1 MTDYASIHD
10 GTDWRGSDFP
20 ETRDWVLSFDDEMVS
35 EIVDATKEAI
45 SAGHQYWELTPSNF
59 QLPRSQ
65 SLLRRALEAL
75 ETGRGF
81 TVLSGF
87 PVDRLSL
94 EEARIACAGVCSSF
108 GHPIV
113 QNGAAERM
121 VDVRDIG
128 RAYSHQSRGY
138 SGTALLPFHTDGT
151 KGEPEILHYTALL
164 CLETAAEGGLSAIA
178 SATTVYNEI
187 AARRPELMPWLLRG
201 FHHHRQGDHPPDHS
215 PISAERIPVFS
226 FSNGLLHCRYNR
238 NNMEWAGREG
248 VSLNDLELDALA
260 FVDEVV
266 SDPDIPLS
274 MDLRKGDLQIINNF
288 TILHSRS
295 EYIDA
300 PGRKRHLLRLWLNN
314 PKARR
319 DGHQLVEL
327 FAPPESRFSDRAWRD
342 A

>member
-1 MTDYASIHD
+1 MTDNAPIHD
-10 GTDWRGSDFP
+10 GTDWRGSDFS
-20 ETRDWVLSFDDEMVS
+20 EARSWVLPLDATMAS
-35 EIVDATKEAI
+35 EILRATEQALA
-45 SAGHQYWELTPSNF
+45 AGLQYWEVTRDSFPIP
-59 QLPRSQ
+59 QCEPT
-65 SLLRRALEAL
+65 LRHALGAL

-87 PVDRLSL
+87 PVDRLSAD
-94 EEARIACAGVCSSF
+94 EARIAYAGVCSYF
-108 GHPIV
+108 GNPIV

-128 RAYSHQSRGY
+128 REYSHRSRGY

-151 KGEPEILHYTALL
+151 KGEAEMLHYTGLL

-178 SATTVYNEI
+178 SATTVYNEVI
-187 AARRPELMPWLLRG
+187 TRRPELMPVLKRG
-201 FHHHRQGDHPPDHS
+201 FHHHRQGDHPADHS

-226 FSNGLLHCRYNR
+226 FSNGLLHCRFNR

-248 VSLNDLELDALA
+248 VALNDLERDALG
-260 FVDEVV
+260 FVDEIVAG
-266 SDPDIPLS
+266 PDTPLS

-300 PGRKRHLLRLWLNN
+300 PDRKRHLLRLWLNN
-314 PKARR
+314 PEARR
-319 DGHQLVEL
+319 DGHKLVEL
-327 FAPPESRFSDRAWRD
+327 FAAPESRFSDRPWRD